1 MKTETKFIVGIII
14 GSLIFIVGAYFLV
27 SKSSKPPVPKEQIIA
42 ENGLHWHPT
51 LSIYI
56 KGEKQDI
63 PKDIGIGAVHQPI
76 HTHDETGTLHME
88 MQGLITKQDTR
99 LGNFFKT
106 WGKEFSSTQIFDKKN
121 GPEGKVK
128 MMVNGKENTDFAN
141 YLMKD
146 GDKIEIRYE

>member
-1 MKTETKFIVGIII
+1 MKGEAKFVAATIIV
-14 GSLIFIVGAYFLV
+14 SLIFIIGAYFLLAG
-27 SKSSKPPVPKEQIIA
+27 KKTPDVPKEQIIA

-51 LSIYI
+51 LKIII
-56 KGEKQDI
+56 KGKEQEI

-76 HTHDETGTLHME
+76 HTHDSSGVIHME

-99 LGNFFKT
+99 LGNFFKI
-106 WGKEFSSTQIFDKKN
+106 WGKEFSSTQIFDKVN

-128 MMVNGKENTDFAN
+128 MLVNGKENTDFAN

>member
-1 MKTETKFIVGIII
+1 MKTETKFVVGTVI
-14 GSLIFIVGAYFLV
+14 GSLLFIVGAYFLV
-27 SKSSKPPVPKEQIIA
+27 SRSNKPPVPKEQIVA

-51 LSIYI
+51 LSISI
-56 KGEKQDI
+56 KGQKQEI

-76 HTHDETGTLHME
+76 HTHDTTGTLHME

-106 WGKEFSSTQIFDKKN
+106 WGKEFSSTQIFDKIN
-121 GPEGKVK
+121 GPGGKVK
-128 MMVNGKENTDFAN
+128 MLVNGKENADFAN